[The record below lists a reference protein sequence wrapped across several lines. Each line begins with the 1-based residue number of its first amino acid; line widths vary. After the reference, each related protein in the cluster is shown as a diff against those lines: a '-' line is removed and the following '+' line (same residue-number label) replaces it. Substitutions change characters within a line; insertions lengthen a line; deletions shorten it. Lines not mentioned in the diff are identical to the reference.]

1 MAATETEQPETR
13 QPEVNGGEA
22 SSNPQQ
28 QNGSANHPN
37 PASKAK
43 SKAKAKAKS
52 SGAKAKPKP
61 KPSGGVDFSRLPDVP
76 QGYTIKFTFRS
87 ASNLPPADINTGSS
101 DPFIHATLKVAGV
114 KRHKEDP
121 DLTHRT
127 PTQRRTLEPEWND
140 EWIVANV
147 PASGF
152 TLKCRIYD
160 EDSPNAN
167 DRLGNVTIKVPQ
179 VFDDWEGIPAPG
191 RTFGAKK
198 RVISKRAYVFKAV
211 SHAFKSDVHMTPL
224 VQISIELLGRSEP
237 PHAQICTIG
246 PTTWTKHYSPM
257 IGRLAGTKVN
267 EDEEDDRNGS
277 SSRQADKSEE
287 NKSQRYE

>member
-1 MAATETEQPETR
+1 
-13 QPEVNGGEA
+13 
-22 SSNPQQ
+22 
-28 QNGSANHPN
+28 
-37 PASKAK
+37 
-43 SKAKAKAKS
+43 
-52 SGAKAKPKP
+52 
-61 KPSGGVDFSRLPDVP
+61 
-76 QGYTIKFTFRS
+76 
-87 ASNLPPADINTGSS
+87 LPPADINTGSS

-127 PTQRRTLEPEWND
+127 PTQRRTLEPKWHD

-147 PASGF
+147 PGSGF
-152 TLKCRIYD
+152 TLKCRVYD
-160 EDSPNAN
+160 EDSANKN

-179 VFDDWEGIPAPG
+179 IFESWEGIPPPG

-198 RVISKRAYVFKAV
+198 RVISKRAYVLKAF
-211 SHAFKSDVHMTPL
+211 SHFFKSNSHMTPL
-224 VQISIELLGRSEP
+224 VQISIELLGKSDP

-246 PTTWTKHYSPM
+246 PTTWVKHYSPM

-267 EDEEDDRNGS
+267 QQEDDDRKGS
-277 SSRQADKSEE
+277 VREKTDEGEQ

>member
-1 MAATETEQPETR
+1 MVNHASPATDGKQTR
-13 QPEVNGGEA
+13 HTAVNGITTKG
-22 SSNPQQ
+22 Q
-28 QNGSANHPN
+28 QNGNVKTPKSN
-37 PASKAK
+37 PKRRPTK
-43 SKAKAKAKS
+43 ST
-52 SGAKAKPKP
+52 PKTR
-61 KPSGGVDFSRLPDVP
+61 PSGGVDPCRLPNVP
-76 QGYTIKFTFRS
+76 EGYTLKFTFRS

-127 PTQRRTLEPEWND
+127 PTLRRTLEPKWHD

-147 PASGF
+147 PGSGF
-152 TLKCRIYD
+152 TLKCRLYD
-160 EDSPNAN
+160 EDSPNQN

-179 VFDDWEGIPAPG
+179 VFESWEGIPPPG

-198 RVISKRAYVFKAV
+198 RVISKRAYVLKAF
-211 SHAFKSDVHMTPL
+211 SHLFKSDSHMTPL
-224 VQISIELLGRSEP
+224 VQISIELLGRSDP

-246 PTTWTKHYSPM
+246 PTTWVKHYSPM

-267 EDEEDDRNGS
+267 EDEDDDRKGS
-277 SSRQADKSEE
+277 VGEKADEGE
-287 NKSQRYE
+287 QNKSQRYE